1 MPALAVL
8 VSVAFGL
15 WLLPVGFLHAQTPEI
30 IEYAEH
36 TPVAS
41 PVATFTATDDEDDK
55 AGKALTWSVEGT
67 DAGYFDISQRGVL
80 TFKESP
86 DYENAKG
93 RGSGESANTY
103 TVDVVATDSA
113 SGKGTHSVVV
123 KVTNEDEPGT
133 LTLSNRQ
140 PVVGV
145 ALTATLTDV
154 DGGVSNEQ
162 WQWARSSNRGG
173 PFVTIEATETNGAGT
188 VAYVPDSTDTGRYLR
203 VTVTYTDA
211 EGPGKQES
219 VVSDRSVLA
228 RRAANAAPVI
238 IDSDG
243 SPITA
248 TSIDRDVAE
257 NSPAGTPVG
266 DSIGVSNPERDVLTY
281 TLSGDDA
288 GKFTID
294 SSGQIRVGPGTEL
307 DTEGTATFSVT
318 VTVSDGNLAGLAN
331 LATYSDSVG
340 VAIGVTDVPEPPELS
355 GKTSVSHP
363 ENTSIET
370 PVAAYKVTDDEDDFA
385 ETAVGVTLSGA
396 DASAFTLTD
405 SSSAGGTADDG
416 TWELAFKSM
425 PDFESP
431 VDAGRNNTYNVTV
444 RATDSAGR
452 TDVLNIAVV
461 VTNVDEEGTVSLSTL
476 APKVGVELTATL
488 TGDLDGRP
496 SRVTWKWER
505 ADSGAFGDSDSV
517 TVISGATSA
526 SYTPVHADA
535 GKYLRATALYA
546 DPQGPGKS
554 AGVVSA
560 GAVAASN
567 KPPWFDDPST
577 GDKDE
582 SIKEIAQEEGE
593 FQAETDLGDSVSATD
608 PENAQLT
615 YELSGDAALFI
626 IDRSTGQ
633 IKVRAGTTLDYET
646 KSSYVVRV
654 KATDPDGASAT
665 ATVTINITDVPEP
678 PVISGTGSF
687 SFLEHTPINRPVATF
702 RATDDEDDKAR
713 KALTWSVEGTDA
725 GYFVISQRGVLTF
738 KESPDYENAKGEGS
752 DESANTYDVDVVA
765 TDSASGEGTHSVV
778 VKVTNDDEPGTLT
791 LSNRQPVVGVGLTAT
806 LIDVDGRIS
815 NQQWKWAWG
824 TSRAGRFTDMDSTD
838 LPTYAPVEVDGR
850 RYLRVTVTYTDGQG
864 SGKTKSAVS
873 ERPVRAAKDSD
884 TTPVFV
890 DDRGTEITDG
900 SITREVRE
908 NSRAGTLVGG
918 RVRARDPEGD
928 VLTFALDG
936 DDAGKFTIDSNGQ
949 IKVGPGT
956 ELDAEEDSLDVTVT
970 VTDGVKNTTSINVTI
985 TVTDVPESPE
995 LSGKTS
1001 VSHPENTSIETP
1013 VAAYKVTDD
1022 EDDFAET
1029 AVGVTLSG
1037 ADASAFTLT
1046 DSSSAG
1052 GTADDGTWELA
1063 FKSMPDFESPVDAG
1077 RNNTYNVTV
1086 RATDS
1091 AGRTDVLN
1099 IAVVVTNVDEEGTVS
1114 LSTLA
1119 PKVGVE
1125 LTATL
1130 TGDLDGRPSRVT
1142 WKWERA
1148 DSGAFGD
1155 SDSVTVIS
1163 GATSASY
1170 TPVHADAGKYLRAT
1184 ALYADPQGPG
1194 KSAGV
1199 VSAGAVAASNKPP
1212 WFDDPSTGDK
1222 DESIKEIAQEEGEFQ
1237 AETDLG
1243 DSVSATDPENAQLT
1257 YELSGDAAL
1266 FDIDRSTGQ
1275 IKVRAGTTLD
1285 YETKSSYVVR
1295 VKATDPDGASATAT
1309 VTINI
1314 TDVPEPPVIRRGGLA
1329 VVGPGSLRYAE
1340 NGSGP
1345 VATYRPAGPKAA
1357 TARWGSLSGA
1367 DAGKFSISTGGV
1379 LTFKAPPDYEAQGSA
1394 DGDNVYHVVVTANDG
1409 ENDPAVR
1416 HVTVTV
1422 TDVDETSTG
1431 DPLLDRW
1438 DANRN
1443 GKIDRSEVTR
1453 AINAYFDGGLQA
1465 GDRAVVIQLMERYF
1479 QDAQS

>member
-1 MPALAVL
+1 MRRTPPRQRNALLPVLGVL
-8 VSVAFGL
+8 VSAALGL
-15 WLLPVGFLHAQTPEI
+15 WLLPVGFLHAQTPET

-41 PVATFTATDDEDDK
+41 PVATFTAADDEDDK
-55 AGKALTWSVEGT
+55 AGKALTWSVEGA

-86 DYENAKG
+86 DYENAKDG
-93 RGSGESANTY
+93 GSDESANTY
-103 TVDVVATDSA
+103 TVDVVATDSN
-113 SGKGTHSVVV
+113 SGKGIHSIVV

-145 ALTATLTDV
+145 GLTGTLTDV
-154 DGGVSNEQ
+154 DGGVSDQQ
-162 WQWARSSNRGG
+162 WRWARGSSSGG
-173 PFVTIEATETNGAGT
+173 PFTSIEATETNGAGT
-188 VAYVPDSTDTGRYLR
+188 AVYVPDSTDTGRYLR
-203 VTVTYTDA
+203 VTVTYTDG
-211 EGPGKQES
+211 EGSGKQES

-257 NSPAGTPVG
+257 NSPAGTLVG
-266 DSIGVSNPERDVLTY
+266 DPIGVSNPERDVLTY

-294 SSGQIRVGPGTEL
+294 SNGQIRVGPGTEL
-307 DTEGTATFSVT
+307 DAEGTATFSVT
-318 VTVSDGNLAGLAN
+318 VTVSDGNLAGLAD

-340 VAIGVTDVPEPPELS
+340 VTITVMNVLESPELS
-355 GKTSVSHP
+355 GETSVSHA
-363 ENTSIET
+363 ENTEATT
-370 PVAAYKVTDDEDDFA
+370 PVAAYKVTDDEDDA
-385 ETAVGVTLSGA
+385 DSRAVGVMLLGA
-396 DASAFTLTD
+396 DASAFTLTE
-405 SSSAGGTADDG
+405 ADTDG
-416 TWELAFKSM
+416 TWELAFNSM

-444 RATDSAGR
+444 RATDSAGG
-452 TDVLNIAVV
+452 TDVLNVAVV
-461 VTNVDEEGTVSLSTL
+461 VTNVDEAGTVELSIL
-476 APKVGVELTATL
+476 APKVGVPLKATL
-488 TGDLDGRP
+488 TGDLDGSP

-505 ADSGAFGDSDSV
+505 ADNAAFGDSDNV
-517 TVISGATSA
+517 KVIGGATSA
-526 SYTPVHADA
+526 AYTPVHADA

-554 AGVVSA
+554 AEEVSA
-560 GAVAASN
+560 GAVVASN

-577 GDKDE
+577 EKDE
-582 SIKEIAQEEGE
+582 SIKEIAREEDE
-593 FQAETDLGDSVSATD
+593 FSSNTDLGDSVSATD
-608 PENAQLT
+608 PEAAQLT
-615 YELSGDAALFI
+615 YELSGDAALFV

-633 IKVRAGTTLDYET
+633 LSVRAGTTLDYET

-725 GYFVISQRGVLTF
+725 EYFVISQRGVLTF

-765 TDSASGEGTHSVV
+765 TDSASAEGTHSVV

-806 LIDVDGRIS
+806 LIDVDREIS
-815 NQQWKWAWG
+815 IEQWQWARG
-824 TSRAGRFTDMDSTD
+824 TSRAGRFTDIDSTD
-838 LPTYAPVEVDGR
+838 STAYTPAEADAR
-850 RYLRVTVTYTDGQG
+850 HYLRVTVTYTDGQG
-864 SGKTKSAVS
+864 SGKMKSAVS
-873 ERPVRAAKDSD
+873 ERPVRAVKDPESA
-884 TTPVFV
+884 PVFV
-890 DDRGTEITDG
+890 DDRGEDITEA
-900 SITREVRE
+900 SREVRE

-949 IKVGPGT
+949 IKVGPDT
-956 ELDAEEDSLDVTVT
+956 ELDAEEEDSLDVTVT
-970 VTDGVKNTTSINVTI
+970 VTDGAGHTDSIGVTI
-985 TVTDVPESPE
+985 TVMNVLESPE
-995 LSGKTS
+995 LSGETS
-1001 VSHPENTSIETP
+1001 VSHAENTEATTP

-1022 EDDFAET
+1022 EDDADSR
-1029 AVGVTLSG
+1029 AVGVMLLG

-1046 DSSSAG
+1046 DAN
-1052 GTADDGTWELA
+1052 ADRTWELA
-1063 FKSMPDFESPVDAG
+1063 FKSMPDFESPMDAG

-1091 AGRTDVLN
+1091 AGGTDVLN
-1099 IAVVVTNVDEEGTVS
+1099 VAVVVTNVNEAGTVS

-1119 PKVGVE
+1119 PKVGIP

-1148 DSGAFGD
+1148 DDVAFGD
-1155 SDSVTVIS
+1155 NHNVTVIS
-1163 GATSASY
+1163 GATSAAY
-1170 TPVHADAGKYLRAT
+1170 TPVHADAGKFLRAT

-1194 KSAGV
+1194 KSATV
-1199 VSAGAVAASNKPP
+1199 ISAGAVVASNKPP
-1212 WFDDPSTGDK
+1212 WFDDPSTEK
-1222 DESIKEIAQEEGEFQ
+1222 DESIKEITQEEGEFPSD
-1237 AETDLG
+1237 ATLRDA
-1243 DSVSATDPENAQLT
+1243 VSATDPEGAQLT

-1266 FDIDRSTGQ
+1266 FVIDRSSGQ
-1275 IKVRAGTTLD
+1275 LSVRAGTTLD
-1285 YETKSSYVVR
+1285 YETKSSYVVV

-1314 TDVPEPPVIRRGGLA
+1314 TDRQELPVIRRGGLA

-1345 VATYRPAGPKAA
+1345 VATYRPAGPEAA

-1367 DAGKFSISTGGV
+1367 DAGKFNISTGGV

-1409 ENDPAVR
+1409 ENAPAVR

-1443 GKIDRSEVTR
+1443 GKIDRSEVIR